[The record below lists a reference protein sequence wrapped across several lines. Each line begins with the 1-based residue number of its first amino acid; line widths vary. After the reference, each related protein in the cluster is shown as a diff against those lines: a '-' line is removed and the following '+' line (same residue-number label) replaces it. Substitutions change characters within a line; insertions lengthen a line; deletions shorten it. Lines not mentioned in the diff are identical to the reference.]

1 MVKSRGEIQKAYR
14 RRLKEENSKGYLAS
28 KQARRKR
35 TYIPNDLLSSKS
47 RDARNKKNREYI
59 KLYRQRKKVAAQTV
73 INPVENQDES
83 FSTSGCGNAQSSTVL
98 HAQAADNQN
107 RLQVIRMNFRIE
119 QMFRE

>member
-14 RRLKEENSKGYLAS
+14 RRLKEENNEGYLARER
-28 KQARRKR
+28 ARRKR

-83 FSTSGCGNAQSSTVL
+83 FNTAVVVRAL
-98 HAQAADNQN
+98 N
-107 RLQVIRMNFRIE
+107 RLQFLMHRPLITKIDW
-119 QMFRE
+119 

>member
-14 RRLKEENSKGYLAS
+14 RRLKEENNEGYLARER
-28 KQARRKR
+28 ARRKR

-83 FSTSGCGNAQSSTVL
+83 FNTSGCESAQSSTVL

-107 RLQVIRMNFRIE
+107 RLQVIR
-119 QMFRE
+119 